1 MEYSSGKEEPS
12 LKILRR
18 FLLAV
23 GIILLSFGVVN
34 VALTQQNINRGLV
47 ETAIIQHGADRLE
60 GTQVSFYVCI
70 VGPAFKRSEMH
81 RQRESSMVTLPV

>member
-23 GIILLSFGVVN
+23 AIILMSFGVVN
-34 VALTQQNINRGLV
+34 VTLTQQNINRGIV
-47 ETAIIQHGADRLE
+47 ETTIIQHAADRLE
-60 GTQVSFYVCI
+60 GTQVSLYEFV
-70 VGPAFKRSEMH
+70 
-81 RQRESSMVTLPV
+81 L